1 MAFTVNTNDT
11 QEQQGLMKPGDYEVV
26 IKEVKEGQS
35 QQKGT
40 PYIQIELIVRNDVN
54 QEYKNKHIWY
64 TIWDTPATR
73 EKGIYAKQI
82 NTVSKHAGIQN
93 GATFNSFQDWGKFL
107 FGRPMLATVKLEEYK
122 GEQKERVSFLSA
134 TKFPQCQHNFR
145 VEGSNQGQATNQGS
159 NQQYSNQGQ
168 NNYGPG
174 GQQPSQGVNQNYNNG
189 QQGNPNN
196 QGYNNNQG
204 YGNQNGG
211 APNQGNYQNNVG
223 TNVAGTGQGWQG
235 NQPQGNI
242 QQPQSDDDLPF

>member
-1 MAFTVNTNDT
+1 MAFTVDTNNT

-26 IKEVKEGQS
+26 IKEVKEGQR

-73 EKGIYAKQI
+73 EKGMYAKQI

-93 GATFNSFQDWGKFL
+93 GASFNSFQDWGKFL
-107 FGRPMLATVKLEEYK
+107 FGRPMLATVKLEEYN

-145 VEGSNQGQATNQGS
+145 VEGQGSTQNNQGS

-174 GQQPSQGVNQNYNNG
+174 GQQPSQGANTNYNNG
-189 QQGNPNN
+189 QQGNSS
-196 QGYNNNQG
+196 NQG

-211 APNQGNYQNNVG
+211 APNQGNYYPNNNVG

-235 NQPQGNI
+235 NQPPQNNV
-242 QQPQSDDDLPF
+242 QQPQDDGDLPF

>member
-40 PYIQIELIVRNDVN
+40 PYIQLELIVRNDIN
-54 QEYKNKHIWY
+54 QEYKNKHLWY
-64 TIWDTPATR
+64 TIWDTPTTR
-73 EKGIYAKQI
+73 EKGVYAKQI

-93 GATFNSFQDWGKFL
+93 GATFNSFQEWGKFL
-107 FGRPMLATVKLEEYK
+107 FGRPVLATVKIEEYNNEK
-122 GEQKERVSFLSA
+122 RESVSFISA

-145 VEGSNQGQATNQGS
+145 VEGQGSTSNNQGS
-159 NQQYSNQGQ
+159 NQQYNNQNQ
-168 NNYGPG
+168 NNYGAG
-174 GQQPSQGVNQNYNNG
+174 GQQPSQGANQNYNNG
-189 QQGNPNN
+189 QQGNPS
-196 QGYNNNQG
+196 NQG

-211 APNQGNYQNNVG
+211 VPNQGNYYPNNNVG
-223 TNVAGTGQGWQG
+223 MNVAGTGQGWQG
-235 NQPQGNI
+235 NQPQNNV

>member
-40 PYIQIELIVRNDVN
+40 PYIQIELVVRNDIN
-54 QEYKNKHIWY
+54 QEYKNKYLWY
-64 TIWDTPATR
+64 TIWDTPTTR

-107 FGRPMLATVKLEEYK
+107 FGRPMLATVKLEEYN

-145 VEGSNQGQATNQGS
+145 VEGQGNTSNNQGS
-159 NQQYSNQGQ
+159 NQQYGNQNQ
-168 NNYGPG
+168 SNYGTG
-174 GQQPSQGVNQNYNNG
+174 SQQPSQAANPNYNNG
-189 QQGNPNN
+189 QQGNPS
-196 QGYNNNQG
+196 NQG

-211 APNQGNYQNNVG
+211 APNQGNYYPSNNVG

-235 NQPQGNI
+235 NQPQNNV